1 MLKRRLHVSLSS
13 FQHECKRATVCQ
25 LPVSNVFYF
34 PGLCAVADDISFVCV
49 LLWVTFWIHYQILSS
64 PTCGRLLWTLPAK
77 KKKNLSNMI
86 KCIACSLWLS
96 SKFSHLPTLYSI
108 SSLICKRNT
117 YYTWDLF
124 RCHCAANMWEKWH
137 FIRLRHAIV
146 DGMSVKC
153 VNNSM
158 EYSLD
163 YHQCLIGY
171 VACMV
176 DLFG

>member
-1 MLKRRLHVSLSS
+1 MSANGPQCASFLCLMFFIFLGYVPLLMISPLYVCCFGLLSEYITKSLAPP
-13 FQHECKRATVCQ
+13 H
-25 LPVSNVFYF
+25 
-34 PGLCAVADDISFVCV
+34 VADCFE
-49 LLWVTFWIHYQILSS
+49 HYR
-64 PTCGRLLWTLPAK
+64 P

-153 VNNSM
+153 VNNPM